1 MSFGFVRVCCVSPSL
16 KVADCAFNAEKIIEK
31 ARIASK
37 KGASIIVFPELSI
50 TGCTC
55 ADLFL
60 QKKLQDEA
68 IQSLELIA
76 SKTRTFDSLVLVGLP
91 VCVENLLYDCAAV
104 IHKGKVL
111 ALIPKTFFSTRD
123 GLFQARYF
131 SFAAA
136 SSLKT
141 VKVSEKIGSVPFGK
155 EILIRVSSTDSFVL
169 SVELGEDLASPFSP
183 SIKASLA
190 GANVIANLA
199 ASEENAGKSE
209 RRKELVKIHSLRTVS
224 AYLYSNAGSGES
236 SQDSVFSSHSMIFES
251 GTELAEIAPFSK
263 NEMIYADVDVERIMQ
278 ERRRNQ
284 AFFNGDVSVDLSG
297 FRTIEVCMK
306 ETRISFNA
314 LQRKVLSLPF
324 IPDEKKKRDARCEEI
339 FAIQAEALARRIRQ
353 LNPSSFVIGLSGGLD
368 SALSLLVTCRALDL
382 CSLPRSQI
390 ICISMPC
397 FGTTERTKNNALR
410 LASSCGVTYKEIPI
424 AEAVL
429 QHFRDIGHDEN
440 IQDITYENAQAR
452 ERTQV
457 LMDIANKSGG
467 IVIGT
472 GDLSEL
478 ALGWCTYNADHMS
491 MYGVNASVP
500 KTLVREIVRW
510 LSENAENPELSSVL
524 EDILSTPVSPELIP
538 PKDGKIFQQ
547 TESIVGPYELH
558 DFYLYH
564 VVRFGFS
571 PEKILFLSDASD
583 LPYSHAEKL
592 KWLKVFYK
600 RFFSQQFKRNCM
612 PDGAKVGSIS
622 LSARGDW
629 KMPSDASA
637 ALWLSELERLS

>member
-1 MSFGFVRVCCVSPSL
+1 MSFGFVRACCVSPSL
-16 KVADCAFNAEKIIEK
+16 KVADCAFNSEKIIEK
-31 ARIASK
+31 VRLASK

-55 ADLFL
+55 AELFL

-104 IHKGKVL
+104 IYQGKVS
-111 ALIPKTFFSTRD
+111 ALIPKTFLSSHD
-123 GLFQARYF
+123 GLCRGRYF
-131 SFAAA
+131 SSANN
-136 SSLKT
+136 SSFKT
-141 VKVSEKIGSVPFGK
+141 VKISEKIGSVPFGK
-155 EILIRVSSTDSFVL
+155 ILIRANSTESFVL
-169 SVELGEDLASPFSP
+169 SVELGEDLSALIPP
-183 SIKASLA
+183 SSKASLA
-190 GANVIANLA
+190 GANLIANLS
-199 ASEENAGKSE
+199 ASEEIAGKSE
-209 RRKELVKIHSLRTVS
+209 RRKDLVKAHSSRTIS

-236 SQDSVFSSHSMIFES
+236 SQDSVFSSHSMIFEN
-251 GTELAEIAPFSK
+251 GTELAEISPFSK
-263 NEMIYADVDVERIMQ
+263 TEMIYADVDIERIMQ

-284 AFFNGDVSVDLSG
+284 SFFQCSDAVAIAE
-297 FRTIEVCMK
+297 FRTITVDIK
-306 ETRISFNA
+306 ERRILPKA
-314 LQRKVLSLPF
+314 LQRKVPSLPF
-324 IPDEKKKRDARCEEI
+324 IPDEKKKRDARCMEI
-339 FAIQAEALARRIRQ
+339 FSIQAESLSRRIRQ

-368 SALSLLVTCRALDL
+368 SALTLLVTCRALDL
-382 CSLPRSQI
+382 CSIPRSRI

-397 FGTTERTKNNALR
+397 FGTTERTKNNALK
-410 LASSCGVTYKEIPI
+410 LSSACSVTYKEIPI
-424 AEAVL
+424 TEAVL
-429 QHFRDIGHDEN
+429 QHFKDIDHDKN
-440 IQDITYENAQAR
+440 IFDVTYENAQAR

-500 KTLVREIVRW
+500 KTLVREVVRRF
-510 LSENAENPELSSVL
+510 SENAENPELSSVL

-538 PKDGKIFQQ
+538 PKDGKILQQ

-571 PEKILFLSDASD
+571 PEKILFLAEASD
-583 LPYSHAEKL
+583 LPYSRAEKL

-612 PDGAKVGSIS
+612 PDGAKAGSVS
-622 LSARGDW
+622 LSARSDW

-637 ALWLSELERLS
+637 SLWLAELERLS